1 MTVPLMRSGK
11 ILQNMGSRLLAS
23 IDSRAY
29 WRFCRSVVSM
39 LPDVILSSNCTQEE
53 AEGTHNA
60 HDTG

>member
-1 MTVPLMRSGK
+1 
-11 ILQNMGSRLLAS
+11 LLAS

-53 AEGTHNA
+53 AKAHTTHTA
-60 HDTG
+60 LGELQAIG